1 MNIENYPNLKEIEE
15 REVRFS
21 RFKDGDFKAL
31 IDEIK
36 KYKEEGEMLKVN
48 HDDLKKK
55 MNNMVDKSWE
65 IIRNRIAEKVNN
77 DDEVTKE
84 YNYISY
90 EVSLVYI
97 TNINSVLKKLS
108 NKKNVDQNNKN
119 IIYAKEVLEELK
131 DFSDELANMKSMIV
145 KKKKE
150 KVKEEEEKKENE
162 LILLNHKD
170 VKKVKS
176 KLEDYMSDIRSEILL
191 SREYFYD
198 KKVEKI
204 KEEAAKNLNGYELYK
219 KMSSDYLTR
228 KVFNIVN
235 KSNRMHSFELND
247 KENIKIKTKELAK
260 QDSDD
265 IVDFFIN
272 KMTSKLAPVIFKKD
286 NLKEILRSDYNVNN
300 GLIEMSLGL
309 RFEDKSS
316 FNINS
321 SVEYSYSKL
330 DNIFLRFP
338 SRFSDITLPDGKKL
352 KNPSEKVIN
361 NEFINFDSNNKRKS
375 KIKP

>member
-150 KVKEEEEKKENE
+150 KVKEEEEKKQNE
-162 LILLNHKD
+162 LILLSHKD

-176 KLEDYMSDIRSEILL
+176 KLEEYMSDIRSEILL
-191 SREYFYD
+191 SRESFYN

-204 KEEAAKNLNGYELYK
+204 KEEAEKNLNGYELYK
-219 KMSSDYLTR
+219 KMSGDYLTR

-247 KENIKIKTKELAK
+247 EKNIKIKTKELAK

>member
-1 MNIENYPNLKEIEE
+1 MEKEKYKKLQEIANKEIKY
-15 REVRFS
+15 S
-21 RFKDGDFKAL
+21 RFNNNDFDDL
-31 IDEIK
+31 INTIK
-36 KYKEEGEMLKVN
+36 KYKEEGEILKVN
-48 HDDLKKK
+48 HDDLKNK
-55 MNNMVDKSWE
+55 MNKMVDKSWK
-65 IIRNRIAEKVNN
+65 IIRNKISENVSN

-84 YNYISY
+84 YEYISY

-97 TNINSVLKKLS
+97 TNINSVLKKIS
-108 NKKNVDQNNKN
+108 NKKNVDQDNIN

-131 DFSDELANMKSMIV
+131 EFSEELASMKNLIV

-150 KVKEEEEKKENE
+150 KVKEEEEKKQNE
-162 LILLNHKD
+162 LILLSHKD

-176 KLEDYMSDIRSEILL
+176 KLEEYMSDIRSEILL

-219 KMSSDYLTR
+219 KMSGDYLTR

-247 KENIKIKTKELAK
+247 EENIKIKTKELAK

-338 SRFSDITLPDGKKL
+338 SRFSDITLPDGSKL
-352 KNPSEKVIN
+352 KNPSENVIN

-375 KIKP
+375 KLKP